1 MKFISRVFSTAEKV
15 DKERQLK
22 VDKFLQ
28 VEGVKDVYAIGDCS
42 NIPELKVAT
51 GAQAHGEHVA
61 ANIKLLAEG
70 KEPKP
75 YSVNG
80 KYNVVQ

>member
-1 MKFISRVFSTAEKV
+1 V
-15 DKERQLK
+15 DQ
-22 VDKFLQ
+22 FLQ

-42 NIPELKVAT
+42 STPELKVAT

-75 YSVNG
+75 YTING
-80 KYNVVQ
+80 EYIFLV

>member
-1 MKFISRVFSTAEKV
+1 M
-15 DKERQLK
+15 
-22 VDKFLQ
+22 DKFLQ
-28 VEGVKDVYAIGDCS
+28 VEGIKDVFAIGDCS
-42 NIPELKVAT
+42 NVPELKVAT

-70 KEPKP
+70 KDPKP

-80 KYNVVQ
+80 KYNVVSYIIDK